1 MLNFNFIITG
11 KNRTK
16 FNCKSIRY
24 IDFGLNVSFRH
35 LDIIKSLNNFLRP
48 EFSAPT
54 TNQPTTIKIKTF
66 IVRANPTPPS

>member
-24 IDFGLNVSFRH
+24 IDFGLDFSFRH
-35 LDIIKSLNNFLRP
+35 LDIIKSLNNFLCP
-48 EFSAPT
+48 EFSAPHY
-54 TNQPTTIKIKTF
+54 QPTYS
-66 IVRANPTPPS
+66 N